1 MIHCLLFP
9 YIFCLSKHLPR
20 EVNPLQDF
28 VYTHTYLKGQS
39 MTDFRSRFFFSL
51 KSLLTLGKY
60 EWPKKN
66 RPRYDLGGPT
76 APFMCSSYC
85 KQAPPTVNTPPPTVN
100 TPPPTVNIPPPT
112 VND

>member
-1 MIHCLLFP
+1 MV
-9 YIFCLSKHLPR
+9 FCSSLNILHK
-20 EVNPLQDF
+20 V
-28 VYTHTYLKGQS
+28 VVKVVALKGQS
-39 MTDFRSRFFFSL
+39 MTDFRSHFFSL

-66 RPRYDLGGPT
+66 CPRYHLGGPT

-85 KQAPPTVNTPPPTVN
+85 KQAPPTVNTPPPTI
-100 TPPPTVNIPPPT
+100 NIPPPT

>member
-1 MIHCLLFP
+1 
-9 YIFCLSKHLPR
+9 
-20 EVNPLQDF
+20 
-28 VYTHTYLKGQS
+28 
-39 MTDFRSRFFFSL
+39 MTDFRSRFFSL
-51 KSLLTLGKY
+51 KSLLTLEKY

-66 RPRYDLGGPT
+66 RPRNHLGGPT

-100 TPPPTVNIPPPT
+100 IPPPTVNIPPPT